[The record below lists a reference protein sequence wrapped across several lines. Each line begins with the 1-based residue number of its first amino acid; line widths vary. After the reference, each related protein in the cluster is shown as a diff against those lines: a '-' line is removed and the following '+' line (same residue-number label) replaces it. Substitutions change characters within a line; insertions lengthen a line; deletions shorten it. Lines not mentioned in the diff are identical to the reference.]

1 MKMRRLLA
9 STAVA
14 LLVAGPLGA
23 QQASEG
29 VAAPDAPATATPP
42 ETGVPGGLFLPSMPD
57 AIYASELIGM
67 DVYSSETDYAA
78 DYGDDRAVTPDAR
91 SQWDEIGQI
100 NDVVLSPAG
109 AVQAVLVDVGGFLGI
124 GTHTV
129 AVDMSQLHILRGDD
143 DARFAA
149 VTSSADALRAA
160 PEYERQIDQTAEVA
174 DAAAP
179 GMATAP
185 TRPSFEREGFAD
197 ADYNQLTAEDLEG
210 TAVYDANDENIGSLE
225 ELILSTDGKIE
236 QAVIDVGGFLGM
248 GERRIGLAFDE
259 MQVMTNADNSE
270 VRVYIDQTRETL
282 EQRPEYQ
289 E

>member
-1 MKMRRLLA
+1 
-9 STAVA
+9 
-14 LLVAGPLGA
+14 
-23 QQASEG
+23 
-29 VAAPDAPATATPP
+29 
-42 ETGVPGGLFLPSMPD
+42 MPD

-91 SQWDEIGQI
+91 SQWDDIGEI

-109 AVQAVLVDVGGFLGI
+109 DVEAVLVDIGGFLGI

-129 AVDMSQLHILRGDD
+129 AVDMSQLHFLRGDD

-149 VTSSADALRAA
+149 VTSSADALKAA

-179 GMATAP
+179 EMATAP

-210 TAVYDANDENIGSLE
+210 AAVYDANDENIGSLE

-248 GERRIGLAFDE
+248 GERRIGLSFDE
-259 MQVMTNADNSE
+259 MQVMTNPDNSE
-270 VRVYIDQTRETL
+270 VRVYIDQTRESL

>member
-1 MKMRRLLA
+1 
-9 STAVA
+9 
-14 LLVAGPLGA
+14 
-23 QQASEG
+23 
-29 VAAPDAPATATPP
+29 
-42 ETGVPGGLFLPSMPD
+42 
-57 AIYASELIGM
+57 M
-67 DVYSSETDYAA
+67 D
-78 DYGDDRAVTPDAR
+78 
-91 SQWDEIGQI
+91 I
-100 NDVVLSPAG
+100 
-109 AVQAVLVDVGGFLGI
+109 GGFLGI

-129 AVDMSQLHILRGDD
+129 AVDMSQLHFLRGDD

-149 VTSSADALRAA
+149 VTSSADALKAA

-210 TAVYDANDENIGSLE
+210 AAVYDANDENIGSLE

-248 GERRIGLAFDE
+248 GERRIGLSFDE
-259 MQVMTNADNSE
+259 MQVMTNPDNTE
-270 VRVYIDQTRETL
+270 VRVYIDQTRESL